1 MTPVGLTGGIASGK
15 TTVCRL
21 LEAKGCTI
29 IDADVVAHRLLLR
42 GQPGYEPVI
51 EAFGRGIL
59 GDGGEIDR
67 GKLGTLVFGDLSK
80 LDQLNQLLHPE
91 VLRTIGAELEALR
104 QVGRARVIVDA
115 SLMIESGYHRNFRR
129 LVLVTCSLAQQVE
142 RLMARNGLTQEQARQ
157 RIALQM
163 PLDQKRAFATDV
175 IDNSGTPER
184 TRMQVNV
191 VFEDLERT
199 TWTASH

>member
-29 IDADVVAHRLLLR
+29 IDADVVAHKLLLR

-67 GKLGTLVFGDLSK
+67 GKLGALVFGDRSK

-163 PLDQKRAFATDV
+163 PLEQKRRFATDV
-175 IDNSGTPER
+175 IDNSGAEER
-184 TRMQVNV
+184 TRIQVDAL
-191 VFEDLERT
+191 FEDMERT

>member
-1 MTPVGLTGGIASGK
+1 MMPVLSAGVS
-15 TTVCRL
+15 
-21 LEAKGCTI
+21 
-29 IDADVVAHRLLLR
+29 
-42 GQPGYEPVI
+42 
-51 EAFGRGIL
+51 
-59 GDGGEIDR
+59 EI
-67 GKLGTLVFGDLSK
+67 FGDRSK

-115 SLMIESGYHRNFRR
+115 SLMIESEYHRNFRR
-129 LVLVTCSLAQQVE
+129 LVLVTCNLAQQVE

-184 TRMQVNV
+184 TRMQIDV